1 MVAGGTDV
9 TGPRRVDLSHPIEAG
24 METYPGLPGPV
35 VCDFLSRERSREVYQ
50 GKAEFQIDKI
60 ELVGNTGTYI
70 DSPFHRFADGIDI
83 AALPLE
89 RIAGV
94 PGVVVRAGSRTER
107 GIGPEL
113 LAGLDVAGRAVLI
126 ETGWSV
132 HWRTPAYFAGFPFL
146 TRAGAELLRDHGAA
160 LVGIES
166 LNMDDMD
173 DLSRPAHTI
182 LLGAGIPVVE
192 HLRGLDALPDGDFR
206 FFAVP
211 APFKGVGTFPVR
223 AYAEVG

>member
-1 MVAGGTDV
+1 
-9 TGPRRVDLSHPIEAG
+9 

-35 VCDFLSRERSREVYQ
+35 VCDFLSRARSREVYQ
-50 GKAEFQIDKI
+50 GQAEFQIDTI

-83 AALPLE
+83 AALPLD

-94 PGVVVRAGSRTER
+94 PGLVVRARGQTER
-107 GIGPEL
+107 EIGPDL
-113 LAGLDVAGRAVLI
+113 LTGLDVAGKAVLMD
-126 ETGWSV
+126 TGWSA
-132 HWRTPAYFAGFPFL
+132 HWRTPAYFAGFPYL
-146 TRAGAELLRDHGAA
+146 TRAGAELLRDRGAA

-192 HLRGLDALPDGDFR
+192 HLRGMDALPDGGFR

-223 AYAEVG
+223 AYAEID

>member
-1 MVAGGTDV
+1 MSERT
-9 TGPRRVDLSHPIEAG
+9 RIDLSHRIEAG

-35 VCDFLSRERSREVYQ
+35 VCDFLSRERSRELYQ
-50 GKAEFQIDKI
+50 GQAEFEIEKI

-83 AALPLE
+83 SELPLE
-89 RIAGV
+89 RIASV
-94 PGVVVRAGSRTER
+94 PGIVVRARGRTER
-107 GIGPEL
+107 GIGPDL
-113 LAGLDVAGRAVLI
+113 LAGLDVAGRAVLLD
-126 ETGWSV
+126 TGWSA
-132 HWRTPAYFAGFPFL
+132 HWRTPDYFSGFPFL
-146 TRAGAELLRDHGAA
+146 TRAGAEFLRDAGAA

-166 LNMDDMD
+166 LNMDDMG

-192 HLRGLDALPDGDFR
+192 HLRGLEALPDAGFR

-211 APFKGVGTFPVR
+211 APIKAVGTFPVR
-223 AYAEVG
+223 AFAELH

>member
-1 MVAGGTDV
+1 VSERT
-9 TGPRRVDLSHPIEAG
+9 RIDLSHRIEAG

-50 GKAEFQIDKI
+50 GQAEFEIEKI

-70 DSPFHRFADGIDI
+70 DAPFHRFADGIDV
-83 AALPLE
+83 AELPLE
-89 RIAGV
+89 RIAGA
-94 PGVVVRAGSRTER
+94 PGVVVRARDRAER

-113 LAGLDVAGRAVLI
+113 LAGVDVAGRAVLLD
-126 ETGWSV
+126 TGWSA
-132 HWRTPAYFAGFPFL
+132 HWRTPAYFSGFPFL
-146 TRAGAELLRDHGAA
+146 TRAGAEVLRDRGAA

-192 HLRGLDALPDGDFR
+192 HLRGLDALPDAGFR
-206 FFAVP
+206 FYAAP
-211 APFKGVGTFPVR
+211 APIRAVGTFPVR
-223 AYAEVG
+223 AFAELD

>member
-1 MVAGGTDV
+1 V
-9 TGPRRVDLSHPIEAG
+9 TERTRIDLSHRIEPG

-35 VCDFLSRERSREVYQ
+35 VCDFLSRERSRAVYQ
-50 GKAEFQIDKI
+50 DQAEFQIDRI
-60 ELVGNTGTYI
+60 EFVGNTGTYI
-70 DSPFHRFADGIDI
+70 DAPFHRFADGIDI
-83 AALPLE
+83 ADLPLD

-94 PGVVVRAGSRTER
+94 PAVVVRARDRAQR

-113 LAGLDVAGRAVLI
+113 LAGFDVAGKAVLI
-126 ETGWSV
+126 DTGWAA

-146 TRAGAELLRDHGAA
+146 TRAGAEFLREAGAA

-192 HLRGLDALPDGDFR
+192 HLRGLDALPDAGCR

-211 APFKGVGTFPVR
+211 APFRGVGTFPVR
-223 AYAEVG
+223 AYAEVE

>member
-1 MVAGGTDV
+1 MSE
-9 TGPRRVDLSHPIEAG
+9 RRRIDLAHPIEAG
-24 METYPGLPGPV
+24 METYPGLPAPV
-35 VCDFLSRERSREVYQ
+35 VCDFLSRARSRELYQ
-50 GKAEFQIDKI
+50 GQAEFEIEKI

-94 PGVVVRAGSRTER
+94 PGVVVRARGRVER
-107 GIGPEL
+107 AIGPDA
-113 LAGLDVAGRAVLI
+113 LAGLDVAGKAVLI
-126 ETGWSV
+126 DTGWSA
-132 HWRTPAYFAGFPFL
+132 HWRTPAYFVDFPFL
-146 TRAGAELLRDHGAA
+146 TRAGAEHLRDAGAV

-192 HLRGLDALPDGDFR
+192 HLRGLDALPDAGFR

-211 APFKGVGTFPVR
+211 APFRGVGTFPVR
-223 AYAEVG
+223 AYAEID